1 MGSSYEDSK
10 ERSKGGRRRNG
21 KQSSERPGAKANKEA
36 MEEVQRKL
44 EQCVMRD
51 DFEKV
56 NEELQRAVSSVTIF
70 RTQLKIFE
78 KKFRSEKQYDDSL
91 SQTKDVMQSIE
102 KSFEPLS
109 QTNSSVESKMA

>member
-21 KQSSERPGAKANKEA
+21 GERPGAKAAKEA

-51 DFEKV
+51 EFEKV
-56 NEELQRAVSSVTIF
+56 NEELQRAVSSVTVF
-70 RTQLKIFE
+70 RT
-78 KKFRSEKQYDDSL
+78 
-91 SQTKDVMQSIE
+91 
-102 KSFEPLS
+102 
-109 QTNSSVESKMA
+109 